1 VIPHLPTTAPA
12 RCLAGVACALVA
24 LLAGCSSSAS
34 ANIPAPTATTMAT
47 ATATSTPVPTVTPAQ
62 ITACFGS
69 GVTASQVTLSG
80 DYLFEQLSLN
90 GLTYPSVM
98 LPDGTPT
105 TKPYKLTG
113 SGPSDY
119 AVDFPTS
126 PITNPEMDVS
136 GGGFILNVCNV
147 SSSKAHVLQAV
158 SAKIA
163 SFTAYTNA
171 LNEWQACNAPI
182 DSHHNPQPGGC
193 GGAVALCDCFHASFP
208 DNSPVGAEEV
218 MTQTDASLNN
228 PGDMLAKLP
237 FTLAPGK
244 SLHMAVGMAVPKPAG
259 QYAFAFNLQFD
270 GAKVASPT
278 SPTVLLA
285 PVAHE
290 WTGQAC
296 LTSSLLSQIT
306 ATNPE
311 TYYICPK

>member
-1 VIPHLPTTAPA
+1 MIPHLLTKTPT
-12 RCLAGVACALVA
+12 RYLAGLTCALLV
-24 LLAGCSSSAS
+24 LLAGCSSSAN
-34 ANIPAPTATTMAT
+34 AQTPPPTATSAAT
-47 ATATSTPVPTVTPAQ
+47 ATATPVPTVAPAQ

-80 DYLFEQLSLN
+80 DYLFEHLSLN

-119 AVDFPTS
+119 SVDFPTS

-136 GGGFILNVCNV
+136 GGGFVLNVCNV
-147 SSSKAHVLQAV
+147 SSSKSHILQAV
-158 SAKIA
+158 SAKLVA
-163 SFTAYTNA
+163 FTAYTNP
-171 LNEWQACNAPI
+171 LNEWQACNSPI

-193 GGAVALCDCFHASFP
+193 GGAVASCDCFHASFP
-208 DNSPVGAEEV
+208 DNSPVNTEVV
-218 MTQTDASLNN
+218 MTQTDASLTN
-228 PGDMLAKLP
+228 PGDNLAKLP

-244 SLHMAVGMAVPKPAG
+244 SLQMAVGMTTPKPAG
-259 QYAFAFNLQFD
+259 QYGFAFDLQFD
-270 GAKVASPT
+270 GANVTSPT

-285 PVAHE
+285 PVAHN

-296 LTSSLLSQIT
+296 LNSSFLSQIA

-311 TYYICPK
+311 TYYICPQS